1 MSHLDPP
8 DTGPGENGTQDGGAP
23 RGAPGGGSWTHATES
38 GPGAAAGF
46 EAAGADAAH
55 EDLASLLG
63 AWALGACAPEE
74 TRRVEAHLKECARC
88 AEEGAR
94 LRDAAMLL
102 EPPASLDV
110 DPRLRN
116 RVLESCLE
124 RRPATLPVP
133 TWAQP
138 LDAEAAR
145 LDALLYDMAEEEW
158 RTPVTLRWFEDDQ
171 RLGHTTTVSGVL
183 HHLRHVDG
191 LLARAVG
198 VATAARGTGPGGGPV
213 AAAPGAWPAETE
225 EPAWLPWREQTRA
238 LVRAAAARG
247 GRTGERRLPREVLGA
262 WGPFPGEALTALS
275 DAYLDRA
282 FACWVHAT
290 DIAEAVSYPYGP
302 PVGAHLRLLVDLAAR
317 RLPGSIADRRRAGLA
332 SSPIRLTPVGAPGR
346 TLHLEIEGPGGGH
359 WYLPLDSPAAAVSRS
374 AARRAVAHLALED
387 VAFCQLAAGRLTP
400 EEVASGQEGD
410 PAVIHDV
417 LFAVAGLS
425 RL

>member
-1 MSHLDPP
+1 M
-8 DTGPGENGTQDGGAP
+8 T
-23 RGAPGGGSWTHATES
+23 
-38 GPGAAAGF
+38 
-46 EAAGADAAH
+46 H
-55 EDLASLLG
+55 EDIAALLG

-74 TRRVEAHLKECARC
+74 AWRVEAHLEDCTRC
-88 AEEGAR
+88 AEEGLQ

-102 EPPASLDV
+102 EPPASLDL

-116 RVLESCLE
+116 RVLEGCLE
-124 RRPATLPVP
+124 RRPAKLPVP
-133 TWAQP
+133 SWAEP

-145 LDALLYDMAEEEW
+145 LDALLHDMAEDEW
-158 RTPVTLRWFEDDQ
+158 RTPVTLRWFEDDHW
-171 RLGHTTTVSGVL
+171 LGHTTTVSGVL
-183 HHLRHVDG
+183 HHLLVVDG
-191 LLARAVG
+191 LLAGAVG
-198 VATAARGTGPGGGPV
+198 LPDPAGP
-213 AAAPGAWPAETE
+213 APGAERAPVARTLAAWRAGVER
-225 EPAWLPWREQTRA
+225 PAWLPWREQTRA

-247 GRTGERRLPREVLGA
+247 GRTGERTVPRELLGE
-262 WGPFPGEALTALS
+262 WGLFPGAPEIALS

-302 PVGAHLRLLVDLAAR
+302 PVGPHLRLLVDLAAR

-332 SSPIRLTPVGAPGR
+332 SSPIRLASVGAPGR

-359 WYLPLDSPAAAVSRS
+359 WYLPLDSPAAAVSRT

-400 EEVASGQEGD
+400 EEVASGGEGD

-417 LFAVAGLS
+417 LFAVAALS